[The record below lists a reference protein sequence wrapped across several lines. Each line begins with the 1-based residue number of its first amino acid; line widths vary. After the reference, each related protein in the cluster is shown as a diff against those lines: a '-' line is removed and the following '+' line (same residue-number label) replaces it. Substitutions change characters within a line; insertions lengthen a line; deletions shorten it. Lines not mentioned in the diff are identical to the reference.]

1 MFITDI
7 AQTYL
12 KFLYAP
18 LMFPKMLWI
27 LIPTIWAILLMEL
40 YFDRY
45 SREGLGHHM
54 SLENT
59 MFLLFISANILFISI
74 QHPIVFPKLVL
85 SIAFIIFSIIVGMM
99 DFFHKLPTKLV
110 LKGSS
115 KFVVAFISYC
125 TIILVYSDILLN
137 LTILKFIYT
146 PGHIKDHICILVEDK
161 LFTGDLLFVGTIGG
175 VGPRFKGSNLE
186 EEYNSLQKIAK
197 LSDNTEIYPGHDYGP
212 KKSSTIS
219 YEKKHNIF
227 LGPKTFKDFKNLLN

>member
-1 MFITDI
+1 
-7 AQTYL
+7 
-12 KFLYAP
+12 
-18 LMFPKMLWI
+18 MFPKMLWI

-146 PGHIKDHICILVEDK
+146 LFALILLFLTFTLIVKLISFFEPKSYEEIEHFLKNIEEDIKKTHEESIKE
-161 LFTGDLLFVGTIGG
+161 FGDL
-175 VGPRFKGSNLE
+175 
-186 EEYNSLQKIAK
+186 
-197 LSDNTEIYPGHDYGP
+197 P
-212 KKSSTIS
+212 KKTSKP
-219 YEKKHNIF
+219 KKTNSKKKKI
-227 LGPKTFKDFKNLLN
+227 N